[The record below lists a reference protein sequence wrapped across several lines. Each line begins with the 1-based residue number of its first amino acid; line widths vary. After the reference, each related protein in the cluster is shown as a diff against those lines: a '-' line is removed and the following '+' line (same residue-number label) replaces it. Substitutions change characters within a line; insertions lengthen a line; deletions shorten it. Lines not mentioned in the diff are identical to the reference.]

1 MLKQGLQQKLL
12 QKLSPQQIQLMK
24 LLQVPVF
31 ELEQR
36 IKEELQ
42 NNPALEEGK
51 EEEEEDASDEDIAEN
66 ENDSEE
72 NLTEREDDFNLDE
85 YIQDDEI
92 PDYKTTQ
99 RNSSPDEER
108 REAPVVSGNSFQE
121 QLLAQLNMCD
131 FDDRQRHLAEQL
143 IGSFDDDGYL
153 RRDLKAMTDDLAFS
167 QNIQTSEEELQE
179 ILAELQTFDPPGIG
193 ARTLQECLLIQLLR
207 KDDNSDAVVL
217 AEKILTRYMSE
228 FTGKQYEK
236 IMRSMEISEDQL
248 KAAIHE
254 ILKLNPRPG
263 GSTYEGQKSL
273 QHIIPDF
280 IITNNGGK
288 LELSLNSKNAPEL
301 RLNREYKEMLDHYI
315 KERKNKNSSRTSRE
329 AVSFVRQKIE
339 SAKWFIDA
347 MKTRQN
353 TLYSTMKTIMD
364 YQYEYFLD
372 GDQKKLKPMVLRDI
386 ANLTGLDISTVSRV
400 SNSKYV
406 QTPFGTFLLKSF
418 FSEALQTESGEEVSS
433 KEVKQILS
441 DSVAA
446 EDKRNPVTDDALAK
460 ILKEKGYPIA
470 RRTVA
475 KYREMLGIPVA
486 RLRKEL

>member
-51 EEEEEDASDEDIAEN
+51 EESDDESDEDTSEN
-66 ENDSEE
+66 ENDAEE

-92 PDYKTTQ
+92 PDYKTSQ

-108 REAPVVSGNSFQE
+108 KEAPVVSGNTFQE
-121 QLLAQLNMCD
+121 QLTEQLQMCD
-131 FDDRQRHLAEQL
+131 FDDHQRHLAQQL
-143 IGSFDDDGYL
+143 IGSIDDDGYL

-179 ILAELQTFDPPGIG
+179 ILAEIQTFEPPGIG

-207 KDDNSDAVVL
+207 KDDNSEAMVL
-217 AEKILTRYMSE
+217 AEQILTKYMNE

-236 IMRSMEISEDQL
+236 IMRAMNISEEQL

-263 GSTYEGQKSL
+263 GSGYEGQKSL
-273 QHIIPDF
+273 QHVIPDF
-280 IITNNGGK
+280 IITNNNGK

-301 RLNREYKEMLDHYI
+301 RLSREYKEMLDHYI
-315 KERKNKNSSRTSRE
+315 KERKNKGSRISRE

-353 TLYSTMKTIMD
+353 TLYSTMKTMMD

-386 ANLTGLDISTVSRV
+386 ALLTGLDISTVSRV

-418 FSEALQTESGEEVSS
+418 FSEALQTDTGEEVSS